1 MAYQELTKTPT
12 AVAGLVDGT
21 SYQGEVKSTSVVFF
35 LPSATVPSADTNEAA
50 SVRPTDVDRRFE
62 IEKTAGEE
70 LYVWAGDGPE
80 PLGVLQYNEA

>member
-1 MAYQELTKTPT
+1 M
-12 AVAGLVDGT
+12 AGLDDGKT
-21 SYQGEVKSTSVVFF
+21 YRGEVRSNATVFF
-35 LPSATVPSADTNEAA
+35 LPSAMAPSADTNEAA

-70 LYVWAGDGPE
+70 LYVWAGSGPE